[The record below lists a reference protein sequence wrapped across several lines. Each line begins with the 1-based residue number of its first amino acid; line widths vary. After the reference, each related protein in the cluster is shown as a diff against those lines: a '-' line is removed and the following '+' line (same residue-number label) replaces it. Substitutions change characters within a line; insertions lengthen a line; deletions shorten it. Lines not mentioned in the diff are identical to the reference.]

1 MRDPEQ
7 KGEELNSTEGWMGA
21 ELHRRW
27 RLNQQGGL
35 HARASRWRVLHWLL
49 LQRLGWHRWVKARV
63 FWGDPMYL
71 LTGETVSRG
80 ILPFGYAELAL
91 SVLMIESLK
100 PGMRFVD
107 VGAHLGYEAML
118 ASVLV
123 GREGRVVSFEPQE
136 QIASWTVRNL
146 QRFPQAR
153 VIKAAVGQSKGK
165 AEFKEH
171 DILRSVFSGSGTAP
185 HQGVGRQYEVEVT
198 TIAAA
203 LLRDERPVDFI
214 KCDAEG
220 AEMAVLRGAV
230 DILSDDKPFL
240 VLEAE
245 MPGNS
250 ELRPRVREF
259 SELLSPMGYQG
270 LSFDYDGRLK
280 LAPLGSF
287 VECHANVA
295 FIHRSKTKFLTS
307 IPNE

>member
-1 MRDPEQ
+1 ME
-7 KGEELNSTEGWMGA
+7 A
-21 ELHRRW
+21 ELRRRW

-35 HARASRWRVLHWLL
+35 RARASRWRVLHWLL

-63 FWGDPMYL
+63 FWGDPIYL
-71 LTGETVSRG
+71 LTGEIVSRG

-91 SVLMIESLK
+91 TVLMIEFLK

-136 QIASWTVRNL
+136 QIAGCTVKNL

-153 VIKAAVGQSKGK
+153 VVKAAVGQSKGK
-165 AEFKEH
+165 AEFREY
-171 DILRSVFSGSGTAP
+171 DILRSAFSGAGTDP
-185 HQGVGRQYEVEVT
+185 GQGVARQYEIEVT
-198 TIAAA
+198 TIGAA
-203 LLRDERPVDFI
+203 LARGERPVDFI

-220 AEMAVLRGAV
+220 TEMAVLRGAV
-230 DILSDDKPFL
+230 DILSEDKPFL

-245 MPGNS
+245 MPNDS

-259 SELLSPMGYQG
+259 AELLGPMGYQG
-270 LSFDYDGRLK
+270 LSFDYDGKLK
-280 LAPLGSF
+280 LAPVSSF
-287 VECHANVA
+287 VEGHANVA
-295 FIHRSKTKFLTS
+295 FIHSSKAHRLTS
-307 IPNE
+307 IVHE